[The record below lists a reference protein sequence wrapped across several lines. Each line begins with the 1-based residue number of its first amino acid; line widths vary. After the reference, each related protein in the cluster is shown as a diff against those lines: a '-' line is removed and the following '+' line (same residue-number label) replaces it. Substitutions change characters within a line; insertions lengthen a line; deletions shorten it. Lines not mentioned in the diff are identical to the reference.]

1 MTRRT
6 FLLVAGAGATV
17 TLIDA
22 CAPGSGGA
30 PASASAG
37 ASAAAT
43 TKGPPFKMTG
53 ASANVAIRPE
63 IANTLLGMHPKLHW
77 YTDENIDAKFIGADG
92 GQNGLQLVQTKQ
104 VTTAMANHD
113 PIFASANKG
122 VDPLVKMY
130 YQFGYAV
137 IYRVA
142 VRPDSPIQ
150 DLAQLKGKQIGTAIG
165 GSAHTFV
172 AAVLKTLGIDP
183 VKDVSFVAAAGAAG
197 GQALTDGKVDALA
210 SFDTDFASLQTI
222 YNLKLRFLA
231 QPEVVNKLKVGSALC
246 AHNDLIRDQPD
257 LIASMGRVAAK
268 GVLFMQANPEASI
281 RLFWDLFP
289 ESAPKGVSLD
299 EATKQLVPGITERVK
314 LMSPQGK
321 PNELG
326 SLDPEAWKAYVQ
338 FQGLPQVDP
347 TKYLTNQFIPAINT
361 FDHDAITR
369 LAKTF

>member
-37 ASAAAT
+37 ASAAA

-268 GVLFMQANPEASI
+268 GVLFMQANPEATI

-299 EATKQLVPGITERVK
+299 EATKQLVPGITERAK

>member
-17 TLIDA
+17 TLLEA
-22 CAPGSGGA
+22 CAPASSGALATASGA
-30 PASASAG
+30 AQPT
-37 ASAAAT
+37 AT
-43 TKGPPFKMTG
+43 LGPPFKMTG

-63 IANTLLGMHPKLHW
+63 IANTLLGMHPRLNW
-77 YTDENIDAKFIGADG
+77 YKEENIDAKFIGADG

-104 VTTAMANHD
+104 ITTAMANHD

-150 DLAQLKGKQIGTAIG
+150 ELAQLKGKQVGTALG
-165 GSAHTFV
+165 GSAHTFIS
-172 AAVLKTLGIDP
+172 AVMKSLGIDP

-197 GQALTDGKVDALA
+197 GQALTDGKIDALA

-222 YNLKLRFLA
+222 YNLKLRFLT
-231 QPEVVNKLKVGSALC
+231 QPEIVNKLKVGSALC
-246 AHNDLIRDQPD
+246 AHNDLIRDQPE
-257 LIASMGRVAAK
+257 IVTAMGRVAAK

-314 LMSPQGK
+314 LMSPADK

-347 TKYLTNQFIPAINT
+347 TKYITNAFIPAINK
-361 FDHDAITR
+361 FDHDAITK